1 MGKQKYFLIVVFVI
15 LSIAITV
22 HGGNFSERKD
32 IPERVLLGLN
42 DSELQD
48 KDIPDFGPEVFEK
61 LKKDPKVIETRGI
74 IPKYATDKERRSWL
88 DKLDKIRIGIRDN
101 MLPYI
106 HPNGTVISSGFD
118 WEGFF
123 YVDFYENA
131 TVNASLVDEIYGIID
146 KEAKTIGIQ
155 EVPVAF
161 KLAAP
166 PILTMTVYENRSVTP
181 PQNRNTSQAG
191 EAPNKSVSGFELF
204 GGLVSILLVWLFVR
218 QQ

>member
-1 MGKQKYFLIVVFVI
+1 MRKQKYFLIVVFAI
-15 LSIAITV
+15 LSFAITV
-22 HGGNFSERKD
+22 HGENFSER
-32 IPERVLLGLN
+32 IPERVLVGLN
-42 DSELQD
+42 DSQLQD
-48 KDIPDFGPEVFEK
+48 KNIPDFGPEVFEK

-88 DKLDKIRIGIRDN
+88 DKFDKIRMGIREN

-118 WEGFF
+118 WEGYF

-131 TVNASLVDEIYGIID
+131 TVNASLVDKIYGIID
-146 KEAKTIGIQ
+146 KEAKTQGIQ

-166 PILTMTVYENRSVTP
+166 PILTTTVYENRSVS
-181 PQNRNTSQAG
+181 QNRNTSQAG
-191 EAPNKSVSGFELF
+191 EATSIPTATPKIPAFEAL
-204 GGLVSILLVWLFVR
+204 SAISALLVAILVR
-218 QQ
+218 KR